1 MILFTAKI
9 SAKHHETLRAN
20 HSDQEFIFA
29 ENRDEVKEHLPQAE
43 IVVTFGEDLQGADI
57 EEAKQLKW
65 IMVVSA
71 GLDQMPFE
79 EIEKKG
85 ILVTNVRGIHRV
97 PMAEYAIS
105 MLLQVCR
112 QAKVLIQN
120 EKQHDWNPRVKMQ
133 EITGKTMLIAGP
145 GAIGQ
150 EVARLAKAFRIKTVG
165 VSKSGRVVEY
175 FDENH
180 TTDDLENVLPEADM
194 VVSVLPSTEET
205 RGLFTEKHFNLLPDN
220 AIFLNM
226 GRGDVVKSEVL
237 LEAIRQGEIAHA
249 VLDVFEEEPLPA
261 DHPFWQEENITITPH
276 ISGQSAHYI
285 PRALEIF
292 EHNLK
297 VYQTDQ
303 GDHINLIDVRRG
315 Y

>member
-9 SAKHHETLRAN
+9 SAKHHETLRAK
-20 HSDQEFIFA
+20 HPDQEFIFA
-29 ENRDEVKEHLPQAE
+29 ENKDEMEEHLPQAE
-43 IVVTFGEDLQGADI
+43 IVVTFGEDLKGSDI
-57 EEAKQLKW
+57 EEAKELKW

-79 EIEKKG
+79 EIEQKG
-85 ILVTNVRGIHRV
+85 ILMTNVRGIHRV

-105 MLLQVCR
+105 MLLQVYR
-112 QAKVLIQN
+112 QAKTYIQN
-120 EKQHDWNPRVKMQ
+120 EQLEDWNAKVKIQ

-150 EVARLAKAFRIKTVG
+150 EVARLAKAFRIKTIG
-165 VSKSGRVVEY
+165 VSKSGREVEY

-205 RGLFTEKHFNLLPDN
+205 RGLFTEKHFKLLPND

-226 GRGDVVKSEVL
+226 GRGDVVKSDVL
-237 LEAIRQGEIAHA
+237 LKAIQQGEIAHA
-249 VLDVFEEEPLPA
+249 VLDVFEEEPLPR
-261 DHPFWQEENITITPH
+261 DHPFWKEENVTITPH
-276 ISGQSAHYI
+276 ISGQSPHYMT
-285 PRALEIF
+285 RGLEIF

-297 VYQTDQ
+297 VYQTGL
-303 GDHINLIDVRRG
+303 GDYTNLIDVRRG